1 MSAVAKSQGAPMRN
15 FSNSILRF
23 AFALLTYNLLHLRDE
38 IIVRMQHGTR
48 ATK

>member
-1 MSAVAKSQGAPMRN
+1 MRN

-23 AFALLTYNLLHLRDE
+23 AFALLTYSLLQLRDE